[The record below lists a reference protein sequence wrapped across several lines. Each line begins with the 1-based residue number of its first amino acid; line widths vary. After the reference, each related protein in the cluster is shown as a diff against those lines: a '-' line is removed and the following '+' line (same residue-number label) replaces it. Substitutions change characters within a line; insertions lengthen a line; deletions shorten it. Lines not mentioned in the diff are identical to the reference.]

1 MIVLARHTVGIILRI
16 YCACC
21 TAKETKFYQRMC
33 TWMSRSIGTF
43 ARIVNR
49 LLISKQVHI
58 FEDIIKR
65 NGTQVENC
73 FTYEYRI
80 AFSDHRDYVEFC
92 V

>member
-1 MIVLARHTVGIILRI
+1 MRVVR
-16 YCACC
+16 
-21 TAKETKFYQRMC
+21 QRKQSFISGC
-33 TWMSRSIGTF
+33 VRGCHEVGTF